1 MINMFFERG
10 KAIKVKSVM
19 RIAFTMNLLL
29 STLILSLWTVESFA
43 ESPIIQKK
51 VGSIEGT
58 VIDQGTY
65 QPLPGVNVIIV
76 NTTMGAATDLNGK
89 FLIKNIPVGMYQ
101 VKTSMIGYQPQVKTA
116 IVVSTNRVTMVNF
129 ELSQKAVELEEI
141 VVRAG
146 YFEKDTEKPIS
157 ARTLTPR
164 EIRASPG
171 AVEDIFRV
179 IKSMPGVSV
188 VGAKKANMIVRGG
201 APDENRTLLENIE
214 IYNPMH
220 FGRPD
225 GSMGG
230 ISIINLSLLQGVDFL
245 TGGFPAKYGDKMSSV
260 FEMRLKEGNRTDFN
274 SDLNLNMAGFGVM
287 LDGPIP
293 GDGTMLFAA
302 RRGFFDLL
310 TSLIDEPGLPR
321 YWDLVGKATYNL
333 SVNHELSLVGFYYL
347 DQFEQPP
354 DSTEDNELG
363 RKYAEKS
370 DNYGSAIGLNWRYL
384 FSKHGYM
391 LTTAAFIS
399 NGWKSGHGT
408 ESNPELIGDDIKG
421 DEVHLKSKLTYKLS
435 DAVEVK
441 GGLFWKT
448 INSDHHIWSIEDTTR
463 TGFVIPAYNVTYYP
477 PLTFKAGSF
486 LQATLRPFALLSINA
501 GLRYDYFEL
510 TEESKFSP
518 RLGLSYHLTDKTTL
532 NAAYGYYYQTPATYR
547 VALDPT
553 NTALRSS
560 RAVHYIAGI
569 EQLLR
574 PDTKISVEVY
584 QKDLDNVFV
593 DSDTSRVI
601 TNAGSGYARGI
612 ELYFQKKMSK
622 NLVGSF
628 AYTYSVSKRKD
639 SELLPEYY
647 SDYDQRHNL
656 TLVSGYRLS
665 DNWQIGLKFQYAS
678 GCPYTPVV
686 DAVQIDEQWYCVDGE
701 HNSARYPDYHKL
713 DIRIDYDFHFSNWTL
728 TTYLDVWNVYNR
740 RNVFHYYYD
749 VDDNGT
755 IIREASLSFPMFPIL
770 GVSAQF

>member
-29 STLILSLWTVESFA
+29 LTLILSLWTVESFA

-58 VIDQGTY
+58 VIDCDTY

-76 NTTMGAATDLNGK
+76 NTTMGVATDLSGK
-89 FLIKNIPVGMYQ
+89 FLIMNVPVGMYQ
-101 VKTSMIGYQPQVKTA
+101 VKTSMIGYQPEVKA
-116 IVVSTNRVTMVNF
+116 EIVVSTNRVTMVTF
-129 ELSQKAVELEEI
+129 ELNQIVLDVEGI
-141 VVRAG
+141 VVTAG
-146 YFEKDTEKPIS
+146 YFEKDKEKPVS
-157 ARTLTPR
+157 AKTLTPQ
-164 EIRASPG
+164 EISSLPG
-171 AVEDIFRV
+171 AVEDAFRV
-179 IKSMPGVSV
+179 IACMPGVSSMSEK
-188 VGAKKANMIVRGG
+188 GANLIVRGG
-201 APDENRTLLENIE
+201 SRDENLTLLDNME
-214 IYNPMH
+214 IYSPLH
-220 FGRPD
+220 FSRPG

-230 ISIINLSLLQGVDFL
+230 ISVINTSLLNRVDFL
-245 TGGFPAKYGDKMSSV
+245 TGGFPVQYGDKMSSV

-448 INSDHHIWSIEDTTR
+448 INSDHRIWSIEDTTR

-486 LQATLRPFALLSINA
+486 LQTTLRPFTLLSINV

>member
-10 KAIKVKSVM
+10 KDIKVKSVM
-19 RIAFTMNLLL
+19 RIVFTMTLLL
-29 STLILSLWTVESFA
+29 LVLILSLWTVESFA

-58 VIDQGTY
+58 VIDRDTY

-76 NTTMGAATDLNGK
+76 DTTMGAATDLSGK
-89 FLIKNIPVGMYQ
+89 FLIMNVPVGTYQ
-101 VKTSMIGYQPQVKTA
+101 VKASMIGYQPEVKTA

-164 EIRASPG
+164 EISSTPG

-179 IKSMPGVSV
+179 IKSIPGVSV
-188 VGAKKANMIVRGG
+188 VGARKANLIVRGG

-214 IYNPMH
+214 IYNPLH

-230 ISIINLSLLQGVDFL
+230 ISIINLSLVKRVDFL

-260 FEMRLKEGNRTDFN
+260 FEMWLKEGNRTDFN
-274 SDLNLNMAGFGVM
+274 TDLNLNMAGFGIL

-310 TSLIDEPGLPR
+310 TSLINEPGLPR

-354 DSTEDNELG
+354 DSTEDNELE
-363 RKYAEKS
+363 RKYAHKA

-391 LTTAAFIS
+391 LTTAALIS
-399 NGWKSGHGT
+399 NGWKSHFGT
-408 ESNPELIGDDIKG
+408 ESNPELIGDDIK
-421 DEVHLKSKLTYKLS
+421 ENEAHLKSELTYRFS
-435 DAVEVK
+435 DVVEMK
-441 GGLFWKT
+441 GGFFWKT
-448 INSDHHIWSIEDTTR
+448 IDSDHRIWSIEDTTR
-463 TGFVIPAYNVTYYP
+463 TGVIIPAYNVTYYP
-477 PLTFKAGSF
+477 PLTFKAGFF
-486 LQATLRPFALLSINA
+486 LQTTLCPFTRFSINV
-501 GLRYDYFEL
+501 GLRHDYFEL

-518 RLGLSYHLTDKTTL
+518 RLGVSYHLTDKTTL
-532 NAAYGYYYQTPATYR
+532 NAAYGHYYQTPAAYQ
-547 VALDPT
+547 VAIEPV
-553 NTALRSS
+553 NAALLSN
-560 RAVHYIAGI
+560 RAIHYIAGI
-569 EQLLR
+569 EHLLSR
-574 PDTKISVEVY
+574 DTKISVEVY
-584 QKDLDNVFV
+584 QKDLENVFV

-601 TNAGSGYARGI
+601 TDTGSGYARGI
-612 ELYFQKKMSK
+612 ELYIQKKMSK

-628 AYTYSVSKRKD
+628 AYTYSISKRQD
-639 SELLPEYY
+639 GEFLPEYY
-647 SDYDQRHNL
+647 SEFDQPHNFA
-656 TLVSGYRLS
+656 LVSGYKLS
-665 DNWQIGLKFQYAS
+665 DKWQIGVKFQYAS
-678 GCPYTPVV
+678 GSPYTPVV
-686 DAVQIDEQWYCVDGE
+686 GAVQKDGE
-701 HNSARYPDYHKL
+701 WYVVEGDYNSARYPAYHKL
-713 DIRIDYDFHFSNWTL
+713 DIRIDRSFDFRNWTL
-728 TTYLDVWNVYNR
+728 TAYLDLWNIYNR
-740 RNVFHYYYD
+740 KNIFSYYYN
-749 VDDNGT
+749 VGDNGVIT
-755 IIREASLSFPMFPIL
+755 KDASGGFPLLPIL

>member
-10 KAIKVKSVM
+10 KAIKVKSLM

-29 STLILSLWTVESFA
+29 LTLILSLWTVESFA

-58 VIDQGTY
+58 VIDCDTY

-89 FLIKNIPVGMYQ
+89 FLIMNVPIGTYQ
-101 VKTSMIGYQPQVKTA
+101 VEASMIGYQPEVKA
-116 IVVSTNRVTMVNF
+116 EIVVSTNRVTMVTF
-129 ELSQKAVELEEI
+129 ELNQTVLDVEGI
-141 VVRAG
+141 VVTAD
-146 YFEKDTEKPIS
+146 YFEKDKEKPVS
-157 ARTLTPR
+157 AKTLTPQ
-164 EIRASPG
+164 EISSLPG
-171 AVEDIFRV
+171 AVEDAFRV
-179 IKSMPGVSV
+179 IACMPGVSSMSEK
-188 VGAKKANMIVRGG
+188 GANLIVRGG
-201 APDENRTLLENIE
+201 SRDENLTLLDNME
-214 IYNPMH
+214 IYSPLH
-220 FGRPD
+220 FSRPG

-230 ISIINLSLLQGVDFL
+230 ISVINTSLLNRVDFL
-245 TGGFPAKYGDKMSSV
+245 TGGFPVQYGDKMSSV
-260 FEMRLKEGNRTDFN
+260 FEMQLKEGNRTGFN
-274 SDLNLNMAGFGVM
+274 TDLNLNMAGFGIQ

-310 TSLIDEPGLPR
+310 MDLFNDPAMPR
-321 YWDLVGKATYNL
+321 YWDVVGKAAYDIGV
-333 SVNHELSLVGFYYL
+333 SHRLSLVGFYYM
-347 DQFEQPP
+347 DYFEQPP
-354 DSTEDNELG
+354 DSTDETKLERIYTHKNE
-363 RKYAEKS
+363 
-370 DNYGSAIGLNWRYL
+370 NYGSAIGLNWRYL

-391 LTTAAFIS
+391 LTAAALTS
-399 NGWKSGHGT
+399 NGWKSRFID
-408 ESNPELIGDDIKG
+408 EDDAEPVGDDIRE
-421 DEVHLKSKLTYKLS
+421 DELHLKSELIYKLS
-435 DAVEVK
+435 DAVELK
-441 GGLFWKT
+441 SGFFGKA
-448 INSDHHIWSIEDTTR
+448 IDSDHHCWSNAETTH
-463 TGFVIPAYNVTYYP
+463 TGVIIPAYTVRYNPSVSY
-477 PLTFKAGSF
+477 KAGSF

-510 TEESKFSP
+510 TNESKFSP